1 MSPRT
6 RALLQ
11 NLGAVVSWSVA
22 PVLIRYTSSS
32 FPVAL
37 QTFFRYLAS
46 LVVLWA
52 YLAAS
57 GQVSKANIS
66 RVFASAPRFLVIV
79 VLNYC
84 FQITWTVTYYTLLPG
99 LGSLLFRSTT
109 LFSVLLAVLLFPDE
123 HGTLR
128 SWSFLAGFPLALAGV
143 SLTIIG
149 GHSLGVPEFG
159 LGILAVLI
167 SAASWAGVGAAIK
180 SWLPDIPPS
189 VSVVT
194 VFTVVT
200 PLFLLTHVVV
210 TLGPWAPEGASLL
223 PVAPLRLWLIMLLS
237 GLIGVGLGH
246 SLFYRAVPVLGVTL
260 SSNIGLLA
268 PFLTSILSFVVFRET
283 FPPVKLAGGAL
294 LILGAWWVIRARFRT
309 GGNAVVPPEVRGDG
323 TQKP

>member
-1 MSPRT
+1 M
-6 RALLQ
+6 Q
-11 NLGAVVSWSVA
+11 NLGAVLCWCAA
-22 PVLIRYTSSS
+22 PVLIRYTADS

-57 GQVSKANIS
+57 RQVSKGNIA

-79 VLNYC
+79 VLNFC

-128 SWSFLAGFPLALAGV
+128 SWRFLAGLPVALAGV
-143 SLTIIG
+143 CLTIIG

-167 SAASWAGVGAAIK
+167 SAAAWAGLGAAIK
-180 SWLPDIPPS
+180 RWLPDIPPS

-200 PLFLLTHVVV
+200 PLFFLAHVIV
-210 TLGPWAPEGASLL
+210 TLGPWAPAGAPLV
-223 PVAPLRLWLIMLLS
+223 PAAPLRQWLVMLLS

-246 SLFYRAVPVLGVTL
+246 SLLYRAIPVLGVTL
-260 SSNIGLLA
+260 SSSIGLLT
-268 PFLTSILSFVVFRET
+268 PFLTSILSFAAFRET
-283 FPPVKLAGGAL
+283 FPPIKLAGGAL

-309 GGNAVVPPEVRGDG
+309 GAESALPAEVCGDRE
-323 TQKP
+323 QKP